1 MHWAAN
7 YIGLPWEATA
17 EGPHAFYCWSFMRHV
32 QRLHYDRALPFIKN
46 PEGVRDIARAF
57 RDHPELDRW
66 KRTERPG
73 DGGGVLMRQSRHPIH
88 VGVWLDVDA
97 KGTECGILHCS
108 RDSGVVFQ
116 DELALRQ
123 HGWRIEGFYRFQGDE
138 ET

>member
-1 MHWAAN
+1 MDHCWASC
-7 YIGLPWEATA
+7 ATCNSTTA
-17 EGPHAFYCWSFMRHV
+17 ARCSSSS
-32 QRLHYDRALPFIKN
+32 

-73 DGGGVLMRQSRHPIH
+73 DGDGVLMRQSRHPIH
-88 VGVWLDVDA
+88 VGVWLDVD
-97 KGTECGILHCS
+97 GGGILHCS